1 VTEQKFRISPTG
13 KGAVFRLK
21 RWFYASIYSKV
32 PQEAKEASRIA
43 WTELVGKLIDELNK
57 RGAAEKPARISLTYE
72 LGPKGEFIPLS
83 VKMETFEL
91 VPKETITL
99 SFSNKIAEMEK
110 EKIKAQYREL
120 LKKAQE
126 LGVQL
131 EP

>member
-21 RWFYASIYSKV
+21 RWFYASIYSRV
-32 PQEAKEASRIA
+32 PQEAKEASRMA

-57 RGAAEKPARISLTYE
+57 RGVAEKPARISLIYE
-72 LGPKGEFIPLS
+72 QGPKGEFTPLS
-83 VKMETFEL
+83 VKIETFEL

-110 EKIKAQYREL
+110 EKIKTQYREL